1 MTQFSNKLNKKLT
14 IVVPYRDRPKQY
26 EIFLFHSKIYF
37 NEDKLDKYLNLKLCF
52 LEQANDKP
60 FNLGSLN
67 NAGFLINEDY
77 LDYIVINNVDFL
89 PMITDYS
96 YSESPMLLIK
106 HGYNNLPIVPSKDR
120 RLIVKAPKRENIF
133 LGSILI
139 PKNIFK
145 KVNGYSNSYWGW
157 GFEDTDMK
165 KRLDTNN
172 IKVDYRDGFYQPL
185 IHDNL
190 GYDMNEEKQVVP
202 SEYHI
207 NNQKTF
213 DENWKDNKNYLKDGI
228 NNFSYKVI
236 SNEEVYKNFR
246 NNALFEIR
254 HIKVDF

>member
-1 MTQFSNKLNKKLT
+1 MTEFSNKLNKKLV
-14 IVVPYRDRPKQY
+14 IVVPYRDRLKQY

-96 YSESPMLLIK
+96 YSENPMLLIK
-106 HGYNNLPIVPSKDR
+106 YGYDNLPIIPSKDP
-120 RLIVKAPKRENIF
+120 RLIVKAPKRENVF

-165 KRLDTNN
+165 KRLDTNK

-190 GYDMNEEKQVVP
+190 GYDMNEEKKVVP
-202 SEYHI
+202 SKYHL

-213 DENWKDNKNYLKDGI
+213 NENWKDHQNYLKDGI
-228 NNFSYKVI
+228 NNFKYKVI

>member
-1 MTQFSNKLNKKLT
+1 MSQFDDKLNKKLV

-37 NEDKLDKYLNLKLCF
+37 NEDKLDKYLNLKICF

-120 RLIVKAPKRENIF
+120 KKIVKAPERKYVF

-139 PKNIFK
+139 PKDIFK

-165 KRLDTNN
+165 KRLDTNK

-190 GYDMNEEKQVVP
+190 GYDMDELNRVVP
-202 SEYHI
+202 SKYHI

-213 DENWKDNKNYLKDGI
+213 NENWKDDQNYLKDGI
-228 NNFSYKVI
+228 NNFNYKVI

>member
-1 MTQFSNKLNKKLT
+1 MTQLSNKLNKKLT

-96 YSESPMLLIK
+96 YSENPMLLIK
-106 HGYNNLPIVPSKDR
+106 HGYNNLPIIPSKDP
-120 RLIVKAPKRENIF
+120 RLIVKAPKRENVF

-139 PKNIFK
+139 PKNVFK

-165 KRLDTNN
+165 KRLDTNK

-190 GYDMNEEKQVVP
+190 GYDMNEEKKVVP
-202 SEYHI
+202 SKYHL

-213 DENWKDNKNYLKDGI
+213 NENWKDHQNYLKDGI
-228 NNFSYKVI
+228 NNFKYKVI

>member
-1 MTQFSNKLNKKLT
+1 MTEFSNKLNKKLL
-14 IVVPYRDRPKQY
+14 IVVPYRDRSKQY

-96 YSESPMLLIK
+96 YSENPMLLIK
-106 HGYNNLPIVPSKDR
+106 HGYNNLPIIPSKDP
-120 RLIVKAPKRENIF
+120 RLIVKAPKRENVF

-139 PKNIFK
+139 PKNVFK

-165 KRLDTNN
+165 KRLDTNK

-190 GYDMNEEKQVVP
+190 GYDMNEEKKVVP
-202 SEYHI
+202 SKYHL

-213 DENWKDNKNYLKDGI
+213 NENWKDHQNYLKDGI
-228 NNFSYKVI
+228 NNFKYKVI

>member
-96 YSESPMLLIK
+96 YSENPMLLIK
-106 HGYNNLPIVPSKDR
+106 YGYDNLPIIPSKDP
-120 RLIVKAPKRENIF
+120 RLIVKAPKRENVF

-139 PKNIFK
+139 PKNVFK

-165 KRLDTNN
+165 KRLDTNK

-190 GYDMNEEKQVVP
+190 GYDMNEEKKVVP
-202 SEYHI
+202 SKYHL

-213 DENWKDNKNYLKDGI
+213 NENWKDHQNYLKDGI
-228 NNFSYKVI
+228 NNFKYKVI

>member
-1 MTQFSNKLNKKLT
+1 MSKYSSNLNKKLV
-14 IVVPYRDRPKQY
+14 IVVPYRDRLKQY

-96 YSESPMLLIK
+96 YSENPMLLIK
-106 HGYNNLPIVPSKDR
+106 HGYNNLPIIPSKDP
-120 RLIVKAPKRENIF
+120 RLIVKAPKRENVF

-139 PKNIFK
+139 PKNVFK

-165 KRLDTNN
+165 KRLDTNK

-190 GYDMNEEKQVVP
+190 GYDMNEEKKVVP
-202 SEYHI
+202 SKYHL

-213 DENWKDNKNYLKDGI
+213 NENWKDHQNYLKDGI
-228 NNFSYKVI
+228 NNFKYKVI

>member
-14 IVVPYRDRPKQY
+14 IVVPYRNRPKQY

-67 NAGFLINEDY
+67 NAGFLINENY

-120 RLIVKAPKRENIF
+120 RLIVKSPKRENVF

-157 GFEDTDMK
+157 GFEDPDMK
-165 KRLDTNN
+165 KRLNT
-172 IKVDYRDGFYQPL
+172 K
-185 IHDNL
+185 
-190 GYDMNEEKQVVP
+190 
-202 SEYHI
+202 
-207 NNQKTF
+207 
-213 DENWKDNKNYLKDGI
+213 
-228 NNFSYKVI
+228 
-236 SNEEVYKNFR
+236 
-246 NNALFEIR
+246 
-254 HIKVDF
+254 